1 MGKPSAPK
9 FARNKNILVIGG
21 SGSGKTRFFVKPNL
35 MQMHSSYVVTDPKGT
50 VLVECGKLIARGI
63 PAEEIA
69 YIHDAKT
76 EQQKADL
83 FDKVRSGEIR
93 VLLGSTAKMGTG
105 TNVQKK
111 LIAVHDLDIPWRPAD
126 VEHSKRNIEKHNRT
140 SRNILNKYAQ
150 NQITNAD
157 FTLFFN
163 TAAYPPTP
171 GRYTAVLF
179 HRSFSLTIPPQY
191 YII

>member
-1 MGKPSAPK
+1 M
-9 FARNKNILVIGG
+9 
-21 SGSGKTRFFVKPNL
+21 NL
-35 MQMHSSYVVTDPKGT
+35 IKGADYMKHSKISNMAAWFDLYPLNVVSDDIRD
-50 VLVECGKLIARGI
+50 KLIAKGI

-126 VEHSKRNIEKHNRT
+126 LERAPVK
-140 SRNILNKYAQ
+140 A
-150 NQITNAD
+150 
-157 FTLFFN
+157 
-163 TAAYPPTP
+163 
-171 GRYTAVLF
+171 
-179 HRSFSLTIPPQY
+179 TI
-191 YII
+191 